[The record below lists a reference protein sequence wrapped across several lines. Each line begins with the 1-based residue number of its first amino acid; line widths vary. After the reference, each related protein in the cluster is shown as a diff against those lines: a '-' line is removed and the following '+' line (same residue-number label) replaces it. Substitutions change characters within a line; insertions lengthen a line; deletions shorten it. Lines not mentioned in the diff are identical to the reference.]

1 MAEVKFTKQELRQQQ
16 IKLHQLQRYLPTLQ
30 LRKALLQ
37 AEVNNARSQYIELK
51 QKKLEAWKI
60 LSNSAPLLSLNPHI
74 SLEKASILGKV
85 EKGFEN
91 IAGVDVPFLTTCSF
105 HTFDYNLYDTPAW
118 VDALV
123 DELRLFQTLFV
134 KISIAEERLSILEK
148 ELREV
153 YTRVNLFEKVLI
165 PRCVKNIKSIKIFL
179 GDLELAAIAQAKIAK
194 TKILNRKLE
203 TADLL

>member
-37 AEVNNARSQYIELK
+37 AEVTNARTQHAELK
-51 QKKLEAWKI
+51 QKQFDAWKT
-60 LSNSAPLLSLNPHI
+60 LSNAAPLLSLDPHL
-74 SLEKASILGKV
+74 SLEKASTIAKI
-85 EKGFEN
+85 EKGSEN
-91 IAGVDVPFLTTCSF
+91 IAGVEVPFLTSCSF
-105 HTFDYNLYDTPAW
+105 ETFDYNLYDTPPW
-118 VDALV
+118 VDAFV
-123 DELRLFQTLFV
+123 EELRLFHTLSV
-134 KISIAEERLSILEK
+134 KLAFSDERLLVLER

-165 PRCVKNIKSIKIFL
+165 PRCLKNIKAIKIFL

-194 TKILNRKLE
+194 TKIMNRKLE
-203 TADLL
+203 MAGTL